1 MKLKWELKDL
11 EEDLDE
17 TVVELSKEEQAEDD
31 RVKEAAELIAAKA
44 RIMFDDDTMDLDCR
58 KQRCTDAKHNTRI
71 ILPGPLSTR
80 LERELESRRMEWI
93 AIAYVREFWDEEG
106 VQEENLTESEARG
119 LKTLKKRVADGT
131 LVVCETK

>member
-119 LKTLKKRVADGT
+119 LKKRVADGT

>member
-119 LKTLKKRVADGT
+119 LKTLKKRVTDGT